1 MNQVNTELYLSKRP
15 ISAKN
20 YELGLISSDYR
31 LKKLVRQSLRNLTRT
46 LSNSLGEI
54 VIVQENYVR
63 INPYWQISGTFLR
76 PFFWKTHPPKK
87 HEYLFSFLKNRVVS
101 WTVLLEN
108 SSNRQLENSGA
119 SHRPFNWKT
128 HPKESI

>member
-1 MNQVNTELYLSKRP
+1 MTRLQFIQMNQVNTELYLSKRP

-63 INPYWQISGTFLR
+63 IKNLDKLFIEFVRQKTTTR
-76 PFFWKTHPPKK
+76 PPSFVRTGSKLSFRTIHDHMIDK
-87 HEYLFSFLKNRVVS
+87 LF
-101 WTVLLEN
+101 EN
-108 SSNRQLENSGA
+108 LILIRLHLFEPDQN
-119 SHRPFNWKT
+119 
-128 HPKESI
+128 

>member
-1 MNQVNTELYLSKRP
+1 MTRLQFIQMNQVNTELYLSKRP

-63 INPYWQISGTFLR
+63 IKNLVGLR
-76 PFFWKTHPPKK
+76 ILDVKK
-87 HEYLFSFLKNRVVS
+87 LVITNLE
-101 WTVLLEN
+101 TLLGN
-108 SSNRQLENSGA
+108 TITKLE
-119 SHRPFNWKT
+119 RK
-128 HPKESI
+128 K

>member
-63 INPYWQISGTFLR
+63 IKNLVGLR
-76 PFFWKTHPPKK
+76 ILDVKK
-87 HEYLFSFLKNRVVS
+87 LVITNLE
-101 WTVLLEN
+101 TLLGN
-108 SSNRQLENSGA
+108 TITKLEIKKMTKK
-119 SHRPFNWKT
+119 R
-128 HPKESI
+128 

>member
-63 INPYWQISGTFLR
+63 IKNLVGLR
-76 PFFWKTHPPKK
+76 ILDVKKLVITNLETQLLSWK
-87 HEYLFSFLKNRVVS
+87 
-101 WTVLLEN
+101 
-108 SSNRQLENSGA
+108 
-119 SHRPFNWKT
+119 
-128 HPKESI
+128 

>member
-20 YELGLISSDYR
+20 YELGGLDLISSDYR

-46 LSNSLGEI
+46 LSNSLGEK

-63 INPYWQISGTFLR
+63 IKNLVKLFIESGC
-76 PFFWKTHPPKK
+76 
-87 HEYLFSFLKNRVVS
+87 
-101 WTVLLEN
+101 
-108 SSNRQLENSGA
+108 
-119 SHRPFNWKT
+119 
-128 HPKESI
+128 

>member
-1 MNQVNTELYLSKRP
+1 MTRLQFIQMNQVNTELYLSKRP

-63 INPYWQISGTFLR
+63 IKNLVKLLIKFDRQKTIDYGMQKTCDNEIENLT
-76 PFFWKTHPPKK
+76 WKHD
-87 HEYLFSFLKNRVVS
+87 Y
-101 WTVLLEN
+101 
-108 SSNRQLENSGA
+108 
-119 SHRPFNWKT
+119 
-128 HPKESI
+128 

>member
-63 INPYWQISGTFLR
+63 IKNLVGLR
-76 PFFWKTHPPKK
+76 ILDVKK
-87 HEYLFSFLKNRVVS
+87 LVITNLE
-101 WTVLLEN
+101 TLLGN
-108 SSNRQLENSGA
+108 TITKLE
-119 SHRPFNWKT
+119 RK
-128 HPKESI
+128 K

>member
-1 MNQVNTELYLSKRP
+1 MTRLQFIQMNQVNTELYLSKRP

-63 INPYWQISGTFLR
+63 IKNLVGLR
-76 PFFWKTHPPKK
+76 LLNVKK
-87 HEYLFSFLKNRVVS
+87 LVITNLE
-101 WTVLLEN
+101 TLLGN
-108 SSNRQLENSGA
+108 TITKLE
-119 SHRPFNWKT
+119 RK
-128 HPKESI
+128 K

>member
-63 INPYWQISGTFLR
+63 IKNLVGLR
-76 PFFWKTHPPKK
+76 ILDVKK
-87 HEYLFSFLKNRVVS
+87 RVI
-101 WTVLLEN
+101 TNLETLLGN
-108 SSNRQLENSGA
+108 TITKLEIKKMTKK
-119 SHRPFNWKT
+119 R
-128 HPKESI
+128 